1 MSNPVSVNATVA
13 APAAP
18 VGVAASQQTSDT
30 TPALAPAAQARLQ
43 LNASIVQASLTVSI
57 GAQDDP
63 LALLLKSALTGIN
76 EALRGQF
83 GDNAIQNA
91 MSQDNTPEGTAG
103 RIVSLSTAFYG
114 AYQKQHAGEDPDQ
127 MLSNFM
133 ATIKGG
139 MEQGF
144 QEARDIL
151 TGLSVLNGD
160 IAGNVD
166 KTYTLVQKG
175 YADFEAAQRGKAADA
190 ASAPAPA
197 QAAAPAPAAAPA
209 SAPPGS
215 AAPASATPASATPA
229 SATPA
234 SVAVT
239 RTAAVSAQASVVAT
253 RAPGAAS

>member
-1 MSNPVSVNATVA
+1 MSNHVSVNATVA
-13 APAAP
+13 APTAP
-18 VGVAASQQTSDT
+18 AGVAASQQTAGAG
-30 TPALAPAAQARLQ
+30 PAPAAQAKLQ

-91 MSQDNTPEGTAG
+91 MGQDNTPEGTAG
-103 RIVSLSTAFYG
+103 RIVALSTAFYG
-114 AYQKQHAGEDPDQ
+114 AYQKQHAGEDPEQ

-144 QEARDIL
+144 KEARDIL
-151 TGLSVLNGD
+151 TGLNVLNGD

-166 KTYTLVQKG
+166 KTYELVQKG
-175 YADFEAAQRGKAADA
+175 YADFEAAQRKLVS
-190 ASAPAPA
+190 AS
-197 QAAAPAPAAAPA
+197 
-209 SAPPGS
+209 
-215 AAPASATPASATPA
+215 SATPASAT
-229 SATPA
+229 
-234 SVAVT
+234 
-239 RTAAVSAQASVVAT
+239 SAQTTQAT
-253 RAPGAAS
+253 EIGRAHV

>member
-1 MSNPVSVNATVA
+1 MSNHVSVNATVA
-13 APAAP
+13 APSAP
-18 VGVAASQQTSDT
+18 VNVAASQQTGEAG
-30 TPALAPAAQARLQ
+30 PAPAAQAKLQ

-83 GDNAIQNA
+83 GENAIQNA

-114 AYQKQHAGEDPDQ
+114 AYQKQHAGEDPEQ

-144 QEARDIL
+144 KEARDIL
-151 TGLSVLNGD
+151 TGLNVLNGD

-166 KTYTLVQKG
+166 KTYELVQKG
-175 YADFEAAQRGKAADA
+175 YADFEAAQRKAASVAASPAPADA
-190 ASAPAPA
+190 ASAAGTAGAGISAPA
-197 QAAAPAPAAAPA
+197 TSTP
-209 SAPPGS
+209 
-215 AAPASATPASATPA
+215 ATPAA
-229 SATPA
+229 
-234 SVAVT
+234 VAVT
-239 RTAAVSAQASVVAT
+239 HTASVSAQASVVAT
-253 RAPGAAS
+253 PAAGGRA

>member
-1 MSNPVSVNATVA
+1 MSNHVSVNATVA

-18 VGVAASQQTSDT
+18 VNVAASQQTGEAG
-30 TPALAPAAQARLQ
+30 PAPAAQARLQ

-76 EALRGQF
+76 EALKGQL

-91 MSQDNTPEGTAG
+91 MSQDNTPAGTAG

-133 ATIKGG
+133 STIKGG

-144 QEARDIL
+144 KEARDIL

-160 IAGNVD
+160 IASNID
-166 KTYTLVQKG
+166 KTYELVQKG
-175 YADFEAAQRGKAADA
+175 YADFEAAQRSKAATAPSDGAPEPATPAATAATQTVAVSAHASIA
-190 ASAPAPA
+190 ASAPA
-197 QAAAPAPAAAPA
+197 
-209 SAPPGS
+209 
-215 AAPASATPASATPA
+215 
-229 SATPA
+229 
-234 SVAVT
+234 
-239 RTAAVSAQASVVAT
+239 TAA
-253 RAPGAAS
+253 GHAA

>member
-1 MSNPVSVNATVA
+1 MSNHVSVNATVA
-13 APAAP
+13 APTAP
-18 VGVAASQQTSDT
+18 AGVAASQQTDGAG
-30 TPALAPAAQARLQ
+30 PAPAAQAKLQ

-91 MSQDNTPEGTAG
+91 MGQDNTPEGTAG

-114 AYQKQHAGEDPDQ
+114 AYQKQHAGEDPEQ
-127 MLSNFM
+127 MLTNFM

-144 QEARDIL
+144 KEARDIL
-151 TGLSVLNGD
+151 TGLNVLNGD

-166 KTYTLVQKG
+166 KTYELVQKG
-175 YADFEAAQRGKAADA
+175 YADFEAAQRKALSASSATPGAD
-190 ASAPAPA
+190 APAPA
-197 QAAAPAPAAAPA
+197 TQATA
-209 SAPPGS
+209 
-215 AAPASATPASATPA
+215 
-229 SATPA
+229 
-234 SVAVT
+234 AVT
-239 RTAAVSAQASVVAT
+239 QTASVSAQASVVA
-253 RAPGAAS
+253 RPAAGGAG

>member
-1 MSNPVSVNATVA
+1 MSNHVSVNATVA
-13 APAAP
+13 APTAP
-18 VGVAASQQTSDT
+18 AGVAASQQTAGAG
-30 TPALAPAAQARLQ
+30 PAPAAQAKLQ

-91 MSQDNTPEGTAG
+91 MAQDNTPEGTAG

-114 AYQKQHAGEDPDQ
+114 AYQKQHAGEDPQQ

-144 QEARDIL
+144 KEARDIL
-151 TGLSVLNGD
+151 TGLNVLNGD
-160 IAGNVD
+160 IASNVD
-166 KTYTLVQKG
+166 KTYELVQKG
-175 YADFEAAQRGKAADA
+175 YADFEAAQRKA
-190 ASAPAPA
+190 ASA
-197 QAAAPAPAAAPA
+197 A
-209 SAPPGS
+209 S
-215 AAPASATPASATPA
+215 SATPAPATSDSATPA
-229 SATPA
+229 TPA
-234 SVAVT
+234 PATRATVAVT
-239 RTAAVSAQASVVAT
+239 PTASVSAQASVVA
-253 RAPGAAS
+253 AQAAGANT